1 MLGRTS
7 LFVGFYLV
15 AKIVLLVH
23 AGAAFCPS
31 IAERQEW
38 RDLTNKQKICYLD
51 AVKCLQARPTKGL
64 NKPARTRFDDFQ
76 AVHINLTDEI
86 HLVGQFLPWHR
97 RFLNV
102 FEQTLRSECD
112 FVGALPYWDWSRDVD
127 MFNKIDNSPV
137 FDPIHGFGGNGIY
150 IPGYAGPFNNF
161 TNSPE
166 WIPGTGGGCITTGPF
181 ASYNLSLG
189 PGTIPTNH
197 CLTRNFNNAYAW
209 ALSSAQ
215 IANTTKQPTFEHF
228 RIELEG
234 QPVTPTMKL
243 HDGDPLFYLH
253 HANLDRIWW
262 TWQQLDLP
270 HRLFDV
276 SGRSS
281 VDPPFVNITLAFQL
295 KMRNLAPLVSIR
307 DMMDPTSEPLCYR
320 YI

>member
-1 MLGRTS
+1 MLGQTS

-15 AKIVLLVH
+15 AKIVLL
-23 AGAAFCPS
+23 
-31 IAERQEW
+31 RQEW
-38 RDLTNKQKICYLD
+38 RDLTNKQKIRYLD
-51 AVKCLQARPTKGL
+51 AVKCLQARPAKGL
-64 NKPARTRFDDFQ
+64 IEAARTRFDDFQ

-97 RFLNV
+97 RFLSV

-127 MFNKIDNSPV
+127 AFNKIDNSPV
-137 FDPIHGFGGNGIY
+137 FDPIRGFGGNGIY
-150 IPGYAGPFNNF
+150 IPGHAGPFNNF
-161 TNSPE
+161 TNLGG
-166 WIPGTGGGCITTGPF
+166 WVPGTGGGCITTGPF

-197 CLTRNFNNAYAW
+197 CLTRNFNDAFAW

-228 RIELEG
+228 RHFAVGGEMLNTYSS
-234 QPVTPTMKL
+234 P
-243 HDGDPLFYLH
+243 GDPVFYLH

-295 KMRNLAPLVSIR
+295 KMLNLAPLASIR
-307 DMMDPTSEPLCYR
+307 DIMDPTSEPSCYR